1 MEAKHTPGPWFAL
14 SGGNVTRNTGPHWAA
29 AGIYIAQVDQ
39 KSMSC
44 EANARLIAAAP
55 ELAEAL
61 LCVIA
66 CLSQPVQTTEIGDDM
81 RRLRGAVNILRVDA
95 AGARKSAEAALR
107 KAGILED

>member
-55 ELAEAL
+55 ELAEACQAL
-61 LCVIA
+61 ISL
-66 CLSQPVQTTEIGDDM
+66 
-81 RRLRGAVNILRVDA
+81 VNGPMPINWNTVADVHIL
-95 AGARKSAEAALR
+95 ARAALR